1 MNSVCYMI
9 VLSFPLW
16 GHTVNTHL
24 RDNNTEMLEDRP
36 SELGGSC
43 YYLYEDTEAREV
55 VYKRSLLRV
64 VLFYYFILPWPSE
77 ICSLCCLLRHRYRL
91 MCLKKLLPRIEINS
105 IFCFNCLLLVIR
117 VEGVTSLD
125 IGKMLRCIERTED

>member
-1 MNSVCYMI
+1 MI

-24 RDNNTEMLEDRP
+24 RDNNTGDAGRTDHQNWEVPVIIYMRTLEAQ
-36 SELGGSC
+36 GGG
-43 YYLYEDTEAREV
+43 LQEV
-55 VYKRSLLRV
+55 TFKS

-91 MCLKKLLPRIEINS
+91 MCLKNLPRIEINS
-105 IFCFNCLLLVIR
+105 ISCFNCLLLVIR
-117 VEGVTSLD
+117 VEGLNSLD
-125 IGKMLRCIERTED
+125 TGKC

>member
-1 MNSVCYMI
+1 MI

-16 GHTVNTHL
+16 GRTVNTHL

-36 SELGGSC
+36 SELGGSR
-43 YYLYEDTEAREV
+43 YYLGEDTEAQGGGLQEV
-55 VYKRSLLRV
+55 TFFFFFKRSLLRV

-77 ICSLCCLLRHRYRL
+77 ICSLYCLLRHGYRL
-91 MCLKKLLPRIEINS
+91 MCLKKLLPRIEINN

-117 VEGVTSLD
+117 VEGLNSLD
-125 IGKMLRCIERTED
+125 M